1 MFKVA
6 KSSLKIIKF
15 STISILILLSLPI
28 IVTAVSIISNNNN
41 NSSNGSGFESSPFI
55 VFAQM
60 EKDMN
65 QTMLSHAQSM
75 ANNNSSSTNAN
86 NSTTTT
92 FSAIGT
98 ISSLVITVP
107 ENEFNITNAFK
118 VILTGD
124 WNLNVHNGT
133 VTNFVVNFLASP
145 MDGSRGHIHQITNF
159 STSEEVKEDAQNMI
173 IKPTSK
179 TDNNSNSLSINRT
192 ADIKINGITIWKHVD
207 LSITISNASTITIDP
222 NDKQT
227 DNHFGDQ
234 QVYGIVNRLIVM

>member
-15 STISILILLSLPI
+15 STISILIFLSLPI
-28 IVTAVSIISNNNN
+28 IVTAVVIISNNNN
-41 NSSNGSGFESSPFI
+41 ISSDSSGYKSSPFF

-60 EKDMN
+60 EKDTK
-65 QTMLSHAQSM
+65 QKMLMHSQSM
-75 ANNNSSSTNAN
+75 ANSNNSSINSN
-86 NSTTTT
+86 NSTTT

-124 WNLNVHNGT
+124 WNLNVNNGT
-133 VTNFVVNFLASP
+133 VTNFEASFLASP
-145 MDGSRGHIHQITNF
+145 MDGSKGHIHQITNF
-159 STSEEVKEDAQNMI
+159 SANENDEMNQLISSSSD
-173 IKPTSK
+173 
-179 TDNNSNSLSINRT
+179 NSNNLTINGT
-192 ADIKINGITIWKHVD
+192 ADIKINGRTIWSHAE
-207 LSITISNASTITIDP
+207 LSITISNNSTITIDP